1 MWCPDRTL
9 CRRLRKREGSAET
22 SDWQGVLR
30 PLVGHDLYEVGK
42 ALVDLSGLDQRVNQ
56 VCKAT
61 KAVKRRREKEKAD
74 EGGCPGHLKANV
86 ARLVWSQASWGKP
99 DREPSPAFVSF
110 WKALKPE
117 QFTKEVQVILVAS
130 RLWKPIS
137 LGRRR
142 TSCFPN
148 REAKTVSLGNHAE

>member
-9 CRRLRKREGSAET
+9 WQRVRKEEASAET
-22 SDWQGVLR
+22 SDWHGLPR
-30 PLVGHDLYEVGK
+30 PPVGHDLYEVGK

-56 VCKAT
+56 VCKVT
-61 KAVKRRREKEKAD
+61 KAIKRRREKEKAD

-86 ARLVWSQASWGKP
+86 ARLVWSQASQGKP
-99 DREPSPAFVSF
+99 NREPSPVFVSF

-117 QFTKEVQVILVAS
+117 QFTKEMQVIPVAS
-130 RLWKPIS
+130 RWLKRIS
-137 LGRRR
+137 LGRRQ

-148 REAKTVSLGNHAE
+148 REAKAVSLGNLTK